1 MHTITDWL
9 RGLSGP
15 VVYAAVGGMVF
26 TEDALF
32 FSFFIPGETAAVLGG
47 FLAHQGEVSL
57 GWMVL
62 VVVCAAILGD
72 SAGYELGR
80 HLGPPI
86 LRTRPLRRHTGQ
98 VDSVQDLI
106 RRRGPAAVFI
116 GRFIAFVR
124 PLVPSLAGVSRMPYR
139 RFLFYNAL
147 GGIAWGVGFT
157 LLGYFAGAA
166 YTRVEGTVGRVTA
179 IAIAAI
185 VALALLVWFLRRPH
199 SRGRERSDEPPG
211 EPPDEPPD
219 ESSGEPPDDRSDEAP
234 DEAPDDRDGRES

>member
-26 TEDALF
+26 AEDALF
-32 FSFFIPGETAAVLGG
+32 FSFLIPGETAAVLGG
-47 FLAHQGEVSL
+47 FLAHQGGASL

-72 SAGYELGR
+72 SVGYEIGR
-80 HLGPPI
+80 HLGPAV
-86 LRTRPLRRHTGQ
+86 LRVRPLRRHAEQ
-98 VDSVQDLI
+98 VDTVQDLI
-106 RRRGPAAVFI
+106 RRRGPAAVFV

-124 PLVPSLAGVSRMPYR
+124 PLVPSLSGVSRMPYR
-139 RFLFYNAL
+139 RFFFYNAL
-147 GGIAWGVGFT
+147 GGLVWGVGFT

-179 IAIAAI
+179 ITLVAI
-185 VALALLVWFLRRPH
+185 VTVAVLTWLLRRHHRRGH
-199 SRGRERSDEPPG
+199 SRSDEPPD
-211 EPPDEPPD
+211 EPSDETPDET
-219 ESSGEPPDDRSDEAP
+219 PDDRG
-234 DEAPDDRDGRES
+234 GRES